1 MDLSQPVAPGDIT
14 IKGRV
19 PAAMGCSD
27 HPAPATR
34 KQGSIK
40 IELHADV
47 ALDIPASEAQPN
59 QTKGIKP
66 SAESGEP
73 CTQFATNE

>member
-1 MDLSQPVAPGDIT
+1 
-14 IKGRV
+14 
-19 PAAMGCSD
+19 MGCSD

-47 ALDIPASEAQPN
+47 VLDTPASKAQPN
-59 QTKGIKP
+59 QAKGIKP
-66 SAESGEP
+66 PAEPGEP
-73 CTQFATNE
+73 SPQFVGNERW